1 MTKKQKVEEAIEKT
15 EIELDRLKLLLKSVK
30 GDALE
35 VCPEC
40 KTKNR
45 HWYAKDFWCCAFC

>member
-1 MTKKQKVEEAIEKT
+1 MTKKQKVEEAIKKT
-15 EIELDRLKLLLKSVK
+15 EEELKRLNLPLKSVK

-45 HWYAKDFWCCAFC
+45 HWYVKDFWCCAFC